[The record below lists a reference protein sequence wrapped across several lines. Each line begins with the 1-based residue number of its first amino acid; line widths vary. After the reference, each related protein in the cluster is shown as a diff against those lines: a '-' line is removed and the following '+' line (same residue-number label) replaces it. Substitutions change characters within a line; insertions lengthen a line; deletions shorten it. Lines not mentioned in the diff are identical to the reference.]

1 MKLTKTDLFVF
12 DGLMRRTVEGFNGMF
27 ERIPG
32 TYKLFRTIMKI
43 LQYNED
49 KELSPRSRLYSLLGA
64 GNDIALKQADLLVRL
79 FMHPDQRDLR
89 WLSALEELFDHINW
103 ALGPNGYGMLH
114 FVRITETFEA
124 NLESRIVGP
133 IEQPY
138 YILSS
143 RYSGRDTIDELL
155 IEDLDASDMT
165 HIGNKLFNRLDVKVE
180 KIAMNYETLEKLFS
194 SLLKKY
200 NWERTENKM
209 NPGHF
214 YWKFKEK
221 EVFERFF
228 EESKDAHHN

>member
-12 DGLMRRTVEGFNGMF
+12 DCLMRKTVEGFNYEF
-27 ERIPG
+27 KTIPG
-32 TYKLFRTIMKI
+32 MYKLFRTLMKI
-43 LQYNED
+43 MQYNED
-49 KELSPRSRLYSLLGA
+49 KGLSPRDMLYSLIGT
-64 GNDIALKQADLLVRL
+64 GNDIALNQADLLVRL

-114 FVRITETFEA
+114 FVRITETFEV

-155 IEDLDASDMT
+155 IEDLDASHMT
-165 HIGNKLFNRLDVKVE
+165 HVGNKLFNRLDVKVE
-180 KIAMNYETLEKLFS
+180 KIVMSYELLEKLFS
-194 SLLKKY
+194 SLLKKS
-200 NWERTENKM
+200 NWERTEHKM
-209 NPGHF
+209 VPGHF

-221 EVFERFF
+221 ETFDKFF
-228 EESKDAHHN
+228 EENKDEHCN